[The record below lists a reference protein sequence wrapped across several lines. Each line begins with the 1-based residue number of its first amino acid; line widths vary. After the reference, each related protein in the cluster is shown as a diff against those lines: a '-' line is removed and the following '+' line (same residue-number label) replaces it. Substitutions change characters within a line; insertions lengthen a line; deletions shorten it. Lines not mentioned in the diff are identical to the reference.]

1 MRASIWIVGSRGFAL
16 LLCLPIL
23 ALLLEASLSSTELL
37 AHLWATVLPTY
48 LLNSVALVCGTLLLC
63 LLLGAPAG
71 WLMARCQLPGRRWLN
86 WALVLPLA
94 MPGYL
99 VAYVYTDLF
108 DYAGAIQLTLR
119 QLFGWQQPAD
129 YYFPPIRSLGGA
141 VVVLSLVLYPYVYLL
156 SRAGFGELAPQLIES
171 ARMQGYGRWR
181 CWWHL
186 ELPLV
191 RPAIAVGLSLVAMET
206 LADYGTVSYFAVP
219 TLTTAVNDVWL
230 GYGDLGAAAQI
241 ALGLLGC
248 VLLILLMERMSR
260 GRQQR
265 YQRHSQHQPTAALEL
280 GPVAQVVAVGYL
292 LVLVLL
298 GFLLPCLVLVQY
310 AWQAGS
316 DAWPAG
322 LADASLNSLQV
333 AGWAALVATIMA
345 LLILFAQRLAPRP
358 GLSRQ
363 WAGLGY
369 AMPGTVLAIGILIP
383 LTATDFGINA
393 LLAGFGLAEPG
404 LILTGSLFALIAA
417 YVVRFIVMA
426 LGAMESS
433 YGRISPSLD
442 MAGRALGHG
451 PASLLWRVHLPLL
464 RRGALTGALLIF
476 IEAMKELP
484 AALMLRPFSYETL
497 ATLVYQ
503 YVKTEQLAEGAL
515 PALLIVAVGLLPLLF
530 MNHYLGERKS

>member
-1 MRASIWIVGSRGFAL
+1 MRASLWPVSSRGIAL
-16 LLCLPIL
+16 LLCLPL
-23 ALLLEASLSSTELL
+23 VALLLEACLSSTDLL

-48 LLNSVALVCGTLLLC
+48 LLNSIGLLCGTLIFS

-71 WLMARCQLPGRRWLN
+71 WLMARCQLPGRRWVN

-99 VAYVYTDLF
+99 VAYVYTDLL
-108 DYAGAIQLTLR
+108 DYAGWLQVNLR
-119 QLFGWQQPAD
+119 QLFGWQQPGD

-156 SRAGFGELAPQLIES
+156 ARAGFGELAPQLIES
-171 ARMQGYGRWR
+171 ARMQGYGPWR
-181 CWWHL
+181 RWWHL

-191 RPAIAVGLSLVAMET
+191 RPALAVALSLVAMET
-206 LADYGTVSYFAVP
+206 LADFGTVSYFAVP

-241 ALGLLGC
+241 ALGLLAC
-248 VLLILLMERMSR
+248 VVLILLMERVSR

-265 YQRHSQHQPTAALEL
+265 YQRQSLLQPGDALQL
-280 GPVAQVVAVGYL
+280 GPVASVMAVGYL
-292 LVLVLL
+292 LLLILL
-298 GFLLPCLVLVQY
+298 GFLLPCLVLLHY
-310 AWQAGS
+310 AWQAWGGTL
-316 DAWPAG
+316 PRG
-322 LADASLNSLQV
+322 LWDASLNSLQV
-333 AGWAALVATIMA
+333 AAWAALVASLLA
-345 LLILFAQRLAPRP
+345 LLILFAQRLNPR
-358 GLSRQ
+358 LSWPRQ
-363 WAGLGY
+363 WAGMGY
-369 AMPGTVLAIGILIP
+369 AMPGTVLAIGIVIP
-383 LTATDFGINA
+383 LTSADFTLNA
-393 LLAGFGLAEPG
+393 LLGGLGLAEPG
-404 LILTGSLFALIAA
+404 LILMGSLFALISA
-417 YVVRFIVMA
+417 YVVRFIAMA
-426 LGAMESS
+426 LGAIESS

-442 MAGRALGHG
+442 MASRALGQG

-464 RRGALTGALLIF
+464 RRGLLTGALLIF

-484 AALMLRPFSYETL
+484 AALMLRPFNYETL

-503 YVKTEQLAEGAL
+503 YVKAEQLAEGAW

>member
-1 MRASIWIVGSRGFAL
+1 MKAAIWMASSRGIAL
-16 LLCLPIL
+16 LLCFPLL
-23 ALLLEASLSSTELL
+23 ALLIEAGLSPLELL

-48 LLNSVALVCGTLLLC
+48 LLNSGALVCGTVLVC

-71 WLMARCQLPGRRWLN
+71 WLMARCQVPGRRWLN

-99 VAYVYTDLF
+99 VAYVYTDLL
-108 DYAGAIQLTLR
+108 DYAGWVQQSLR
-119 QLFGWQQPAD
+119 NLFGWQEPGE

-141 VVVLSLVLYPYVYLL
+141 IGVLSLVLYPYVYLL
-156 SRAGFGELAPQLIES
+156 SRAGFGELAPQLLES
-171 ARMQGYGRWR
+171 ARMQGYGHWR
-181 CWWHL
+181 RWWHL

-206 LADYGTVSYFAVP
+206 LADFGTVSYFAVP

-230 GYGDLGAAAQI
+230 GYGELGAAAQI
-241 ALGLLGC
+241 SLGLLALVG
-248 VLLILLMERMSR
+248 LILLMERVSR

-265 YQRHSQHQPTAALEL
+265 YQRQSLLQPTAALVL
-280 GPVAQVVAVGYL
+280 RPVVRALAVTYL
-292 LVLVLL
+292 LTLIVL
-298 GFLLPCLVLVQY
+298 GFLLPCGVLMYY
-310 AWQAGS
+310 AWQVWDGE
-316 DAWPAG
+316 WPAG
-322 LADASLNSLQV
+322 LWDASFNSLQV
-333 AGWAALVATIMA
+333 AGWAALVASVMA
-345 LLILFAQRLAPRP
+345 LLILFSQRLNLKLVWP
-358 GLSRQ
+358 RQ

-383 LTATDFGINA
+383 LTATDFGLNA
-393 LLAGFGLAEPG
+393 LLAGLGQPEPG

-417 YVVRFIVMA
+417 YVVRFIAMA
-426 LGAMESS
+426 LGAIESS
-433 YGRISPSLD
+433 YGRIPPSLD
-442 MAGRALGHG
+442 MASRALGHG
-451 PASLLWRVHLPLL
+451 ANSLLWRVHLPLL
-464 RRGALTGALLIF
+464 RRGILTGALLIF

-484 AALMLRPFSYETL
+484 AALMLRPFNYETL

-503 YVKTEQLAEGAL
+503 YVKAEQLAEGAF

>member
-1 MRASIWIVGSRGFAL
+1 MRASFWSVSSRGIAL
-16 LLCLPIL
+16 LLCLPIM
-23 ALLLEASLSSTELL
+23 ALLVEACLSSTELL
-37 AHLWATVLPTY
+37 VHLWATVLPTY
-48 LLNSVALVCGTLLLC
+48 LLNSIGLVCGTLLLC

-99 VAYVYTDLF
+99 VAYVYTDLL
-108 DYAGAIQLTLR
+108 DYAGWLQVNLR
-119 QLFGWQQPAD
+119 QLFGWQQPGD

-181 CWWHL
+181 RWWHL

-206 LADYGTVSYFAVP
+206 LADFGTVSYFAVP

-241 ALGLLGC
+241 ALGLLAC
-248 VLLILLMERMSR
+248 VVLILLMERVSR

-265 YQRHSQHQPTAALEL
+265 YQRQSLLQPGAAQVL
-280 GPVAQVVAVGYL
+280 GPVARVVALGYL
-292 LVLVLL
+292 LTLILL
-298 GFLLPCLVLVQY
+298 GFLLPCMVLLHY
-310 AWQAGS
+310 AWQVWGG
-316 DAWPAG
+316 AWPPG
-322 LADASLNSLQV
+322 LWDASLNSLQV
-333 AGWAALVATIMA
+333 AGWAALVASLLA
-345 LLILFAQRLAPRP
+345 LLILFAQRLNPRFSWP
-358 GLSRQ
+358 RQ
-363 WAGLGY
+363 WAGMGY
-369 AMPGTVLAIGILIP
+369 AMPGTVLAIGVLIP
-383 LTATDFGINA
+383 LTATDFGLNA
-393 LLAGFGLAEPG
+393 LLASLGLAEPG

-417 YVVRFIVMA
+417 YVVRFIAMA
-426 LGAMESS
+426 LGALESS

-464 RRGALTGALLIF
+464 RRGLLTGALLIF

-484 AALMLRPFSYETL
+484 AALMLRPFNYETL

-503 YVKTEQLAEGAL
+503 YVKAEQLAEGAL

-530 MNHYLGERKS
+530 INHYLGERKS

>member
-1 MRASIWIVGSRGFAL
+1 MKASIWMVSSRVFAL
-16 LLCLPIL
+16 LLCLPLL
-23 ALLLEASLSSTELL
+23 ALLIEAVMSPLDLL
-37 AHLWATVLPTY
+37 AHLWASVLPTY
-48 LLNSVALVCGTLLLC
+48 LLNSGGLVFGTVLLC

-71 WLMARCQLPGRRWLN
+71 WLMARCQIPGQRWFN

-99 VAYVYTDLF
+99 VAYVYTDLL
-108 DYAGAIQLTLR
+108 DYAGWVQLNLR
-119 QLFGWQQPAD
+119 NLFGWQQPGD

-141 VVVLSLVLYPYVYLL
+141 IGVLSLVLYPYVYLL

-181 CWWHL
+181 RWWHL

-206 LADYGTVSYFAVP
+206 LADFGTVAYFAVP

-230 GYGDLGAAAQI
+230 GYGDLGTAAQI
-241 ALGLLGC
+241 SLGLLTI
-248 VLLILLMERMSR
+248 VVLILLMERVSR

-265 YQRHSQHQPTAALEL
+265 YQRHSLLQPPAAVML
-280 GPVAQVVAVGYL
+280 GPVARTLVVGYL
-292 LVLVLL
+292 LTLIVL
-298 GFLLPCLVLVQY
+298 GFLLPCGVLMHY
-310 AWQAGS
+310 AWQAWSGE
-316 DAWPAG
+316 WPSG
-322 LADASLNSLQV
+322 LWDASRNSLQV
-333 AGWAALVATIMA
+333 AAWAALVASIMA
-345 LLILFAQRLAPRP
+345 LLILFAQRLNLRLAWP
-358 GLSRQ
+358 RQ
-363 WAGLGY
+363 WAGFGY

-383 LTATDFGINA
+383 LTATDFGLNA
-393 LLAGFGLAEPG
+393 LLAGVGQPEPG

-417 YVVRFIVMA
+417 YVVRFIAMA
-426 LGAMESS
+426 LGAIESS
-433 YGRISPSLD
+433 YGRIPPSLD
-442 MAGRALGHG
+442 MASRALGHG
-451 PASLLWRVHLPLL
+451 PDSLLWRVHLPLL
-464 RRGALTGALLIF
+464 RRGILTGVLLIF

-484 AALMLRPFSYETL
+484 AALMLRPFNYETL

-503 YVKTEQLAEGAL
+503 YVKAEQLAEGAL

>member
-1 MRASIWIVGSRGFAL
+1 MRASLWIVSSRGIAL
-16 LLCLPIL
+16 LLCLPIM
-23 ALLLEASLSSTELL
+23 ALLVEACLSSTELL

-48 LLNSVALVCGTLLLC
+48 LLNSIGLVCGTLLLC

-71 WLMARCQLPGRRWLN
+71 WLMARCQLPGQRWLN

-99 VAYVYTDLF
+99 VAYVYTDLL
-108 DYAGAIQLTLR
+108 DYAGWVQVSLR
-119 QLFGWQQPAD
+119 QLFGWQQPGD
-129 YYFPPIRSLGGA
+129 YYFPAIRSLGGA

-181 CWWHL
+181 RWWHL

-206 LADYGTVSYFAVP
+206 LADFGTVAYFAVP

-241 ALGLLGC
+241 SLGLLAC
-248 VLLILLMERMSR
+248 VLLILLMERVSR

-265 YQRHSQHQPTAALEL
+265 YQRQSLLQPGTAQVL
-280 GPVAQVVAVGYL
+280 GPIARVVAVGYL
-292 LVLVLL
+292 LTLILL
-298 GFLLPCLVLVQY
+298 GFLLPCMVLLHY
-310 AWQAGS
+310 AGQVWGG
-316 DAWPAG
+316 AWPPG
-322 LADASLNSLQV
+322 LWDASLNSLKV
-333 AGWAALVATIMA
+333 AGWAALVASMLA
-345 LLILFAQRLAPRP
+345 LLILFAQRLNPRLAWP
-358 GLSRQ
+358 RQ
-363 WAGLGY
+363 WAGMGY

-383 LTATDFGINA
+383 LTATDFALND
-393 LLAGFGLAEPG
+393 LLASLGLAEPG
-404 LILTGSLFALIAA
+404 LILTGSLFALITA
-417 YVVRFIVMA
+417 YVVRFIAMA
-426 LGAMESS
+426 LGAIESS

-442 MAGRALGHG
+442 MASRTLGHG
-451 PASLLWRVHLPLL
+451 PGSLLWRVHRPLL

-484 AALMLRPFSYETL
+484 AALMLRPFNYETL

-503 YVKTEQLAEGAL
+503 YVKTEQLAEGAW
-515 PALLIVAVGLLPLLF
+515 PALLIVLVGLLPLLF